1 MILKECSLT
10 ITKSHGLAWFPSQ
23 GAIDDHGGDEAIDP
37 QNPCH
42 DHRNDGLPWL
52 LSSVKGRNHVGIKTC
67 EVRPAG
73 VSKTF

>member
-1 MILKECSLT
+1 MILNECSLT
-10 ITKSHGLAWFPSQ
+10 ITKRHGLAWFPSQ

-52 LSSVKGRNHVGIKTC
+52 LSSVEGRTEPC
-67 EVRPAG
+67 RY
-73 VSKTF
+73 